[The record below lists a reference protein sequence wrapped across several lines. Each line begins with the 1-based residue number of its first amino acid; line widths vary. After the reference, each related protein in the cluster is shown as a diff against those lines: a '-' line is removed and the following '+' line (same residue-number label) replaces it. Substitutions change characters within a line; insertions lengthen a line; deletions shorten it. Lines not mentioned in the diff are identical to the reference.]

1 MRAPPAPSDVQD
13 AADRSVRRTCLGQC
27 AAASAALL
35 LLLGLVVAHWGPLL
49 TADRGIAV
57 DLHAVAVRHSG
68 WTRLNRVLT
77 DWVWDPLT
85 MRLLLLT
92 AVVWLLVRRENR
104 QALWLV
110 LAGTLGWVLQQAVK
124 ALVGRQRPRWPDP
137 VDSAAFAAFP
147 SGHATTAALVLGAL
161 LWLLLLRVP
170 ARSPWC
176 VAACAV
182 AFVSV
187 VGVGF
192 TRVYLGVHWPSDVL
206 GGWLLA
212 AAVLT
217 GTAVL
222 CAPWRT
228 GAAAPDRPS
237 S

>member
-1 MRAPPAPSDVQD
+1 MHAPPAPSDVRD
-13 AADRSVRRTCLGQC
+13 PDRALRTACVSQC
-27 AAASAALL
+27 AAASAAFL
-35 LLLGLVVAHWGPLL
+35 LLLGLVAARWGPLL
-49 TADRGIAV
+49 AADRALTV
-57 DLHAVAVRHSG
+57 ELHAVAVRHSG

-85 MRLLLLT
+85 MRLLLLA
-92 AVVWLLVRRENR
+92 AVMWLLVRRENR

-110 LAGTLGWVLQQAVK
+110 LAGTLGWVIQQAAK
-124 ALVGRQRPRWPDP
+124 ALVGRERPRWPDP

-147 SGHATTAALVLGAL
+147 SGHATTAALVCGAL

-170 ARSPWC
+170 VRSLWF

-217 GTAVL
+217 GTAAL
-222 CAPWRT
+222 CEPWRT
-228 GAAAPDRPS
+228 GTGEPDRPPA
-237 S
+237 

>member
-1 MRAPPAPSDVQD
+1 MHAPPAPSDVRD
-13 AADRSVRRTCLGQC
+13 ADRALRTACLSQC
-27 AAASAALL
+27 AAASAAFL

-49 TADRGIAV
+49 AADRRIAV
-57 DLHAVAVRHSG
+57 ALHAVAVRHSG

-85 MRLLLLT
+85 MRLLLLA

-104 QALWLV
+104 QAVWLL
-110 LAGTLGWVLQQAVK
+110 LAGTLGLVLQQATK
-124 ALVGRQRPRWPDP
+124 ALVGRERPHWPDP
-137 VDSAAFAAFP
+137 VDSAGYAAFP
-147 SGHATTAALVLGAL
+147 SGHAMTAALVCGAL

-170 ARSPWC
+170 ARSPWR

-187 VGVGF
+187 AGVGF

-206 GGWLLA
+206 GGWLPA
-212 AAVLT
+212 AAVLA
-217 GTAVL
+217 GTAAL
-222 CAPWRT
+222 CEPWRT
-228 GAAAPDRPS
+228 GAGEPDGAS

>member
-1 MRAPPAPSDVQD
+1 MHAPPAPSDVRD
-13 AADRSVRRTCLGQC
+13 PDRALRTACVSQC
-27 AAASAALL
+27 AAASAAFL
-35 LLLGLVVAHWGPLL
+35 LLLGLVAARWGPLL
-49 TADRGIAV
+49 AADRALTV
-57 DLHAVAVRHSG
+57 ELHAVAVRHSG

-85 MRLLLLT
+85 MRLLLLA

-110 LAGTLGWVLQQAVK
+110 LAGTLGWVIQQAAK
-124 ALVGRQRPRWPDP
+124 ALVGRERPRWPDP

-147 SGHATTAALVLGAL
+147 SGHATTAALVCGAL
-161 LWLLLLRVP
+161 LWLLLRVP
-170 ARSPWC
+170 ARSLWF

-217 GTAVL
+217 GTAAL
-222 CAPWRT
+222 CEPWRT
-228 GAAAPDRPS
+228 GTGEPDRPPA
-237 S
+237 

>member
-1 MRAPPAPSDVQD
+1 MHAPPAPSAVRDP
-13 AADRSVRRTCLGQC
+13 DRALRTACLSQC
-27 AAASAALL
+27 AAASAAFL
-35 LLLGLVVAHWGPLL
+35 LLLGSVAARWGPLL
-49 TADRGIAV
+49 AADRAITV
-57 DLHAVAVRHSG
+57 ELHAVAVRHSG

-85 MRLLLLT
+85 MRLLLLA
-92 AVVWLLVRRENR
+92 AVGWLLVRRENR

-110 LAGTLGWVLQQAVK
+110 LAGTLGWVIQQAAK
-124 ALVGRQRPRWPDP
+124 ALVGRERPRWPDP

-147 SGHATTAALVLGAL
+147 SGHATTAALVCGAL

-192 TRVYLGVHWPSDVL
+192 TRVYLGVHWPSDIL

-217 GTAVL
+217 GTAAL
-222 CAPWRT
+222 CEPWRT
-228 GAAAPDRPS
+228 GAAEPDRPTS
-237 S
+237 

>member
-1 MRAPPAPSDVQD
+1 MHAPPAPSDVRD
-13 AADRSVRRTCLGQC
+13 PDRALRTACLSQC
-27 AAASAALL
+27 AAASAAFL
-35 LLLGLVVAHWGPLL
+35 LLLGLVAARWGPLL
-49 TADRGIAV
+49 AADRALTV
-57 DLHAVAVRHSG
+57 ELHAVAVRHSG

-85 MRLLLLT
+85 MRLLLLA

-110 LAGTLGWVLQQAVK
+110 LAGTLGWVLQQAAK
-124 ALVGRQRPRWPDP
+124 ALVGRERPRWPDP

-147 SGHATTAALVLGAL
+147 SGHATTAALVCGAL

-217 GTAVL
+217 GTAAL
-222 CAPWRT
+222 CEPWRT
-228 GAAAPDRPS
+228 GTAEPDRPAS
-237 S
+237 

>member
-1 MRAPPAPSDVQD
+1 MHAPPAPSDVRD
-13 AADRSVRRTCLGQC
+13 TADRSARRACLGQC
-27 AAASAALL
+27 AAASAAFL
-35 LLLGLVVAHWGPLL
+35 LLLGLVAAHWGPLL
-49 TADRGIAV
+49 AMDRGIAV
-57 DLHAVAVRHSG
+57 DLHAVAVRHPG

-77 DWVWDPLT
+77 DWVWDPVT
-85 MRLLLLT
+85 MRLLLLA
-92 AVVWLLVRRENR
+92 AVVWLLVRREHR

-124 ALVGRQRPRWPDP
+124 ALVGRQRPSWPDP
-137 VDSAAFAAFP
+137 VDSASFAAFP
-147 SGHATTAALVLGAL
+147 SGHAATAALVLGAL
-161 LWLLLLRVP
+161 VWLLLLRLP
-170 ARSPWC
+170 ARSPRC
-176 VAACAV
+176 VSACAV

-217 GTAVL
+217 GTAAL

-237 S
+237 P

>member
-1 MRAPPAPSDVQD
+1 MDAPPAP
-13 AADRSVRRTCLGQC
+13 ADIRDDTDRTLRQACLSQC
-27 AAASAALL
+27 AAASAAFL
-35 LLLGLVVAHWGPLL
+35 LLLGLVAAHWGPLL
-49 TADRGIAV
+49 AADRGIAV
-57 DLHAVAVRHSG
+57 ELHSVAVRHPG

-77 DWVWDPLT
+77 DWVWDPVT
-85 MRLLLLT
+85 MRLLLL
-92 AVVWLLVRRENR
+92 AAAVWLVVRRENR

-110 LAGTLGWVLQQAVK
+110 LAGAVGWVLQAAAK
-124 ALVGRQRPRWPDP
+124 LLVGRQRPRWPDP
-137 VDSAAFAAFP
+137 VDSASFPAFP
-147 SGHATTAALVLGAL
+147 SGHATTAALVCGAL
-161 LWLLLLRVP
+161 LWLLLLRRP
-170 ARSPWC
+170 ARSFWC

-187 VGVGF
+187 AGVGF

-217 GTAVL
+217 GTAAL

-237 S
+237 P

>member
-1 MRAPPAPSDVQD
+1 MHAPPAPSDVRD
-13 AADRSVRRTCLGQC
+13 PDRALRTACLSQC
-27 AAASAALL
+27 AAACAAFL
-35 LLLGLVVAHWGPLL
+35 LLLGLVVARWGPLL
-49 TADRGIAV
+49 AADRGIAV
-57 DLHAVAVRHSG
+57 QLHAVAVRHSG

-85 MRLLLLT
+85 MRLLLLA

-110 LAGTLGWVLQQAVK
+110 LAGTLGWVLQQSAK
-124 ALVGRQRPRWPDP
+124 ALVGRERPHWPDP
-137 VDSAAFAAFP
+137 VDSAAYAAFP
-147 SGHATTAALVLGAL
+147 SGHAMTAALVCGAL
-161 LWLLLLRVP
+161 LWLLLLRLP
-170 ARSPWC
+170 ARSPWGL
-176 VAACAV
+176 AACAV

-187 VGVGF
+187 AGVGF

-222 CAPWRT
+222 CEPWRT
-228 GAAAPDRPS
+228 GAAEQERTS

>member
-1 MRAPPAPSDVQD
+1 MHAPPAPSDVRD
-13 AADRSVRRTCLGQC
+13 PDRALRTASLSQC
-27 AAASAALL
+27 AAASAAFL
-35 LLLGLVVAHWGPLL
+35 LLLGLVAARWGPLIA
-49 TADRGIAV
+49 ADRGIV
-57 DLHAVAVRHSG
+57 VELHAVAVRHSG

-85 MRLLLLT
+85 MRLLLLA
-92 AVVWLLVRRENR
+92 AVVWLVVRRENR

-110 LAGTLGWVLQQAVK
+110 LAGTLGWVLQQAAK
-124 ALVGRQRPRWPDP
+124 ALVGRERPHWPDP
-137 VDSAAFAAFP
+137 VDSASFAAFP
-147 SGHATTAALVLGAL
+147 SGHAATAALVCGAL
-161 LWLLLLRVP
+161 LWLLLLRLP

-176 VAACAV
+176 VAAFAV

-217 GTAVL
+217 GTAAL
-222 CAPWRT
+222 CEPWRT
-228 GAAAPDRPS
+228 GDEEPGGEEV
-237 S
+237 

>member
-1 MRAPPAPSDVQD
+1 MHAPPAPSDVRD
-13 AADRSVRRTCLGQC
+13 PDRALRTACLSQC
-27 AAASAALL
+27 AAASAAFL
-35 LLLGLVVAHWGPLL
+35 LLLGLVAARWGPLL
-49 TADRGIAV
+49 AGDRALTV
-57 DLHAVAVRHSG
+57 ELHAVAVRHSG

-85 MRLLLLT
+85 MRLLLLA
-92 AVVWLLVRRENR
+92 AVVRLLVRRENR

-110 LAGTLGWVLQQAVK
+110 LAGTLGWVIQQAAK
-124 ALVGRQRPRWPDP
+124 ALVGRERPRWPDP

-147 SGHATTAALVLGAL
+147 SGHATTAALVCGAL

-170 ARSPWC
+170 ARSPWF

-217 GTAVL
+217 GTAAL
-222 CAPWRT
+222 CEPWRT
-228 GAAAPDRPS
+228 GTGEPDRPPA
-237 S
+237 

>member
-1 MRAPPAPSDVQD
+1 MHAPPAPSDVRD
-13 AADRSVRRTCLGQC
+13 PDRAPRTACLSQC
-27 AAASAALL
+27 AAVSAAFL
-35 LLLGLVVAHWGPLL
+35 LLLGLVAARWGPLL
-49 TADRGIAV
+49 AADRAVVV

-85 MRLLLLT
+85 MRLLLLA
-92 AVVWLLVRRENR
+92 AVAWLVVRRENR

-110 LAGTLGWVLQQAVK
+110 VAGTLGWVLQQAAK
-124 ALVGRQRPRWPDP
+124 ALVGRERPRWPDP

-147 SGHATTAALVLGAL
+147 SGHATTAALVCGAL

-187 VGVGF
+187 AGVGF

-217 GTAVL
+217 GTAAL
-222 CAPWRT
+222 CEPWRA
-228 GAAAPDRPS
+228 GS
-237 S
+237 SEQGRTSS